1 MDGIAGAPTQN
12 NLTEYG
18 IMNENSDIRA
28 HVGPLSQQVFVYKT
42 NDGKEAL
49 KKYIFSGGIERS
61 GGQPG
66 YNGFTFK
73 GYAVPI
79 KYFDDLKIINL
90 DIEWFMNY
98 KKDLPL
104 ELKGRLAVSTVHKLL
119 DNGMF
124 PLWCKGV
131 ETSNKQIQISGED
144 VRVNGIWKIQV
155 KNDEKAGTIDS
166 GGSGNLF
173 LQTHE
178 SNPFKKY

>member
-1 MDGIAGAPTQN
+1 MLGEQN
-12 NLTEYG
+12 QSKLKEYG
-18 IMNENSDIRA
+18 INNEISDIRS

-42 NDGKEAL
+42 KDGKEAMQ
-49 KKYIFSGGIERS
+49 KHISAGGVEKV

-66 YNGFTFK
+66 YDGITFR
-73 GYAVPI
+73 GYAVPV

-98 KKDLPL
+98 RKDLPL
-104 ELKGRLAVSTVHKLL
+104 EMKGRLAVSVVHKLL
-119 DNGMF
+119 LNGMF
-124 PLWCKGV
+124 PLWTQGY
-131 ETSNKQIQISGED
+131 ETKTRTIQISGED
-144 VRVNGIWKIQV
+144 IKINGTWKIQV
-155 KNDEKAGTIDS
+155 KNDEKAGTVDS